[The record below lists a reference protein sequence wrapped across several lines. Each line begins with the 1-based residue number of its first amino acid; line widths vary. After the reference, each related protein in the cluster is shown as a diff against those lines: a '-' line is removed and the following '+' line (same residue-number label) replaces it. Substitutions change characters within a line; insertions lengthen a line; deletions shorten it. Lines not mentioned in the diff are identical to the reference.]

1 LAAIENGHYPNKR
14 RIYFFPLILSGPLP
28 YSGLMKS
35 KRIALRPH
43 IGFWIIALFLF
54 FFNLTWSGNARAEKD
69 EDLDGVLSKLRER
82 FAAAKTFQADYTREL
97 VPKVA
102 SKLPASS
109 LRAEGHLSFRSPNK
123 LRLEQKKPRAEKLIC
138 NGDKVWWYLPEEKVV
153 NVYRL
158 QDYYLQIKPI
168 MDFLSGLGG
177 LDKNFTVRLDTGL
190 PEEAPFYQLLL
201 KPKNPQPDLQQ
212 IMVRLGKHSFLPLEF
227 SFENLMGD
235 NTRFRF
241 SQIQTGVTLAVSF
254 FEFTPPEGTQ
264 VNAQTLP
271 SLPKK

>member
-1 LAAIENGHYPNKR
+1 
-14 RIYFFPLILSGPLP
+14 
-28 YSGLMKS
+28 MK
-35 KRIALRPH
+35 
-43 IGFWIIALFLF
+43 IGKNI
-54 FFNLTWSGNARAEKD
+54 
-69 EDLDGVLSKLRER
+69 SKLSWIAAVIIGYLSSVGAGSATGQIQEKGELETVLTHLKER
-82 FAAAKTFQADYTREL
+82 FSASKTFQADYIREL
-97 VPKVA
+97 VPKAA

-123 LRLEQKKPRAEKLIC
+123 LRLEQKKPRPEKLIC

-177 LDKNFTVRLDTGL
+177 LDKNFSVRLETGL
-190 PEEAPFYQLLL
+190 PEEAPFYQLIL

-212 IMVRLGKHSFLPLEF
+212 IIVRLAKTSFLPLEF
-227 SFENLMGD
+227 SFENMMGD

-241 SQIQTGVTLAVSF
+241 TQVQTGVSLPASF
-254 FEFTPPEGTQ
+254 FDFTPPEGTQ
-264 VNAQTLP
+264 VISQTLP
-271 SLPKK
+271 SLPRK